1 MSSSCPINSQ
11 QVDSYASRISS
22 FIVALLI
29 ILYLVSSSKY
39 ILYLLCV
46 DFIVKLFTEK
56 KRSLITILAL
66 KMRKSFKM
74 QEKLIDAGA
83 IKIANIFA
91 LVLVFVLLIG
101 HYLGLNFLTLIT
113 AEVFLL
119 CALLNVFFDYCVGCK
134 IYEII
139 KKFYPSFMS

>member
-1 MSSSCPINSQ
+1 MSSSCPINLQ

-56 KRSLITILAL
+56 KRSLISILAL
-66 KMRKSFKM
+66 KVRKSFKM
-74 QEKLIDAGA
+74 QEKFIDGGPV
-83 IKIANIFA
+83 KIANIFA
-91 LVLVFVLLIG
+91 LVLVFILLIG
-101 HYLGLNFLTLIT
+101 HYLGLNFLTFVV
-113 AEVFLL
+113 AEIFLL

-134 IYEII
+134 IYNII
-139 KKFYPSFMS
+139 KKFHPSFMS